1 MLQKIASFWRALCH
15 SSLAVSSAAQRG
27 EIASLVN
34 VREGFNGSKCPD
46 SIFPLASAASL
57 INQTLAVFSPFSFS
71 FFFNSWCFCIL
82 FIIGRWFKVWFLE
95 GAWLMLWKCWL
106 VPDGPSNWQLWR
118 FVRNHFVLSFCIIW
132 MLPTFSRSQFYIK
145 IATVTSYCYCF
156 ICSFPTS
163 NSDQIFWLD
172 IQRVLKLKSFCQTCG
187 R

>member
-1 MLQKIASFWRALCH
+1 MLQKTAFSFWRALWQR
-15 SSLAVSSAAQRG
+15 AAQRG

-57 INQTLAVFSPFSFS
+57 INQTLAVFFPFFF
-71 FFFNSWCFCIL
+71 FFFNSWCFCIS
-82 FIIGRWFKVWFLE
+82 FVIGRWFKVWFLE
-95 GAWLMLWKCWL
+95 GAWLEQRLMLWKCWL

-118 FVRNHFVLSFCIIW
+118 FVRDHFVLSFCIIW
-132 MLPTFSRSQFYIK
+132 MLATFSRSQFHIK
-145 IATVTSYCYCF
+145 IATVTSCCYCF
-156 ICSFPTS
+156 ICGFPTS

-172 IQRVLKLKSFCQTCG
+172 IQRVLKLKSFCPTCG